1 MAKKY
6 YLYTKENGFPIVAC
20 KKQNLRLVKTYST
33 FEEAE
38 RGLNAYLVMMQ
49 QKSLNDKM
57 KA

>member
-6 YLYTKENGFPIVAC
+6 YLYTKENGFPIVDC
-20 KKQNLRLVKTYST
+20 NKQNLRLVKTYSS

-38 RGLNAYLVMMQ
+38 RGLNIYLIMMQ
-49 QKSLNDKM
+49 QKSLNDKL